1 MHHCP
6 ASDPRIR
13 NEGFSHSS
21 FLRGALTRASKKR
34 KGGEP
39 LYWPL
44 DSGWFSRHSW
54 ADGVRYSTSSKTF
67 WTRVHTLCDSAEKL
81 QSDRREV
88 VSREN
93 RSLWQLLSLA
103 KTAEVSRPPAAD
115 AGMRKNKENA
125 HSSQEFKL
133 RGRADPSS
141 PFASSIW
148 TKEKHTYDDAY
159 TVMATET
166 KFSFHQ
172 ERHFVRDPKDCIPRS
187 APPRSISTRLA
198 RCSFPRL
205 RAVHGA

>member
-1 MHHCP
+1 MASLFIGPWIPVGFLDTRGQMECATLHHP
-6 ASDPRIR
+6 KHFGPEYI
-13 NEGFSHSS
+13 HSVTQQKNS
-21 FLRGALTRASKKR
+21 RAI
-34 KGGEP
+34 
-39 LYWPL
+39 
-44 DSGWFSRHSW
+44 
-54 ADGVRYSTSSKTF
+54 
-67 WTRVHTLCDSAEKL
+67 AEK
-81 QSDRREV
+81 V